1 MKKDERE
8 EDEEKLKELP
18 KLLLLE
24 VDNSFLLQDFLGV
37 ELDDDIEGLDGCFF
51 WDYLSHWR

>member
-18 KLLLLE
+18 KLLLLK
-24 VDNSFLLQDFLGV
+24 VDNSFLLQDFGV
-37 ELDDDIEGLDGCFF
+37 ELDDDIEGLEGCFF

>member
-37 ELDDDIEGLDGCFF
+37 KLDDDIEGLEGYFF